1 MTVQPPSGAL
11 VYRLP
16 ALTCVA
22 LTSAAVITYEIVLM
36 QRLLIERWHHFG
48 YLVISVALLGFG
60 ASGTLL
66 ALLEKRLRARPL
78 RYLRFFSA
86 ALVVSLLVLPQA
98 NARLPLS
105 VSILPTELG
114 RQLVYW
120 VAYFALAGVPFLLGG
135 SFLGAALATAG
146 PHVGRAYA
154 ANLFGSGLGAVA
166 AILVATRTAPT
177 HSFLPAFGA
186 AWAATALL
194 TLADWHLGA
203 RSARNSRSRI
213 ITICAL
219 IVTAAAACWPVPLS
233 YDPYKAG
240 ARLEQLLRQNAARCV
255 ARLADPHGYVELYE
269 GSIFHELPLI
279 AAKVRPPEMY
289 CLAVNG
295 DPVASMLRIESAAQ
309 AEVMEHSLMA
319 LPYRLLPARP
329 CVLLLGELGG
339 VNAWLARRHAASC
352 VDLVQPNAA
361 VYRLLRQFSPELV
374 ADPRLHLHVAN
385 PRQFVGAFVTGQYD
399 LIQIVSLE
407 GLGLAVAGA
416 RGLSE
421 DHLATIEG
429 LAACLRILRDSGM
442 IAISRGIQEPP
453 RENIRLLAT
462 LAEAL
467 ELTGIRDPGAHVI
480 QIRDYLGVC
489 TIALRTPLDDDKRQ
503 RLREAIRELN
513 LTPVWYAGIS
523 PQEVNRPDALS
534 GPPGSSVDWLHYAA
548 SQIFSPQRETFYQ
561 SWLFNVRP
569 ARDDRPFFWDFY
581 KPQALAELKRA
592 YGELWL
598 TRAELGRLFLYA
610 SLAAT
615 TIAAAL
621 LILAPLAAASAWQRY
636 FGRKS
641 SAQTLPRGSIAA
653 TLGYFAS
660 IGLGFMAI
668 EMALISR
675 AIHYLGDP
683 VTASATVIG
692 GVLVASGLG
701 SLVQARLVPIRL
713 WVAPCAAAGFALA
726 LWQVSSSPTDR
737 VAAPILLT
745 ATSMLAA
752 FVMGMAL
759 PGGFAKLQRIG
770 AQLVPWA
777 WGVNG
782 LASVLAT
789 GLSLLVAL
797 ESGYRTVMLLG
808 AASYLAAGGFGR
820 LLQQIESS
828 MIKAGRGE

>member
-1 MTVQPPSGAL
+1 MTVQPPGGTPA
-11 VYRLP
+11 YRLP
-16 ALTCVA
+16 ALACVA

-86 ALVVSLLVLPQA
+86 ALAVSLLLVPHA
-98 NARLPLS
+98 NSRLPLS
-105 VSILPTELG
+105 VSILPADLA
-114 RQLVYW
+114 RQVGLW
-120 VAYFALAGVPFLLGG
+120 LAYFALASVPFLLGG
-135 SFLGAALATAG
+135 SFVGAALATAG
-146 PHVGRAYA
+146 PHVGLVYA
-154 ANLFGSGLGAVA
+154 ANLFASGLGAA
-166 AILVATRTAPT
+166 TAILVATHTAPA
-177 HSFLPAFGA
+177 HGFLPAFA
-186 AWAATALL
+186 PAWASTVLL
-194 TLADWHLGA
+194 TLVRSDAGSRDSGNRLGRLVA
-203 RSARNSRSRI
+203 IA
-213 ITICAL
+213 AL
-219 IVTAAAACWPVPLS
+219 IAAAVLACRPVRLS
-233 YDPYKAG
+233 YDPCKAA
-240 ARLEQLLRQNAARCV
+240 ARLGQLLRQNAARRV
-255 ARLADPHGYVELYE
+255 AQCADPHGYVELYE
-269 GSIFHELPLI
+269 GSVFHELPLI
-279 AAKVRPPEMY
+279 ASSVRPPEMY
-289 CLAVNG
+289 CLTVNG
-295 DPVASMLRIESAAQ
+295 DAAASVLRIESPAQ
-309 AEVMEHSLMA
+309 AEVMRRSLMA
-319 LPYRLLPARP
+319 LPYRLLPEQPR
-329 CVLLLGELGG
+329 VLLLGELGG
-339 VNAWLARRHAASC
+339 ANAWLALCNAASC

-361 VYRLLRQFSPELV
+361 VCRLLRRFSPALL
-374 ADPRLHLHVAN
+374 ADTAVRLQQAN
-385 PRQFVGAFVTGQYD
+385 PRQFVTCSWANRYD

-407 GLGLAVAGA
+407 GLGLTAAGA
-416 RGLSE
+416 RGLIE
-421 DHLATIEG
+421 DHLATVEG
-429 LAACLRILRDSGM
+429 LAACLRIVRDSGI

-467 ELTGIRDPGAHVI
+467 ELTGIRDAGEHIV
-480 QIRDYLGVC
+480 QVRDYLGVC
-489 TIALRTPLDDDKRQ
+489 TMALRTPLDDERRQ

-513 LTPVWYAGIS
+513 LTPVWYPGIS
-523 PQEVNRPDALS
+523 PEEVNRPDALS
-534 GPPGSSVDWLHYAA
+534 GPAGTGVDWLHYAA
-548 SQIFSPQRETFYQ
+548 SRILSPERESFYR

-581 KPQALAELKRA
+581 KPQAVAELKRA

-615 TIAAAL
+615 TVASAL

-636 FGRKS
+636 FRRKT
-641 SAQTLPRGSIAA
+641 SAPALPRGSITAM
-653 TLGYFAS
+653 LGYFAS
-660 IGLGFMAI
+660 IGVGFMAI

-692 GVLVASGLG
+692 GVLVVSGLG
-701 SLVQARLVPIRL
+701 SLLQTRLVPNRL
-713 WVAPCAAAGFALA
+713 WVAPGTAAGFALA

-745 ATSMLAA
+745 ITLMLAA

-759 PGGFAKLQRIG
+759 PGGLAKLQRIG

-777 WGVNG
+777 WGING

-797 ESGYRTVMLLG
+797 ESGYRTVMLLA
-808 AASYLAAGGFGR
+808 AASYLAAAGFAR
-820 LLQQIESS
+820 LLQQIETAR
-828 MIKAGRGE
+828 ITAGRGE